1 MTPERPGILL
11 FEDPL
16 VLQLGSVAHLRPVY
30 DLLTGAFTLKGRM
43 EKIGGMKISCHLV
56 RPYLAPLVRR
66 RGHNAVASAAFGGT
80 GNDERKFAG
89 ISNKPI
95 FVNASLIADELLW
108 GKIQIIRPGECLVAR
123 DKRIL
128 ALRPKDELDEGL
140 AVVERGASPREIGFK
155 VVDVPEALLL
165 RHPWELIGLHEDMLR
180 KDLGRLITPGG
191 QLEYRT
197 HPLPEGFNAET
208 GVTVRGND
216 VYLEFGAQL
225 EGPLVLDSRS
235 GPIVVREDALI
246 KPFSI
251 LQGPVVVDRK
261 AIILGGRIASS
272 FIGLGSRI
280 HGEVNGCVIYGWSN
294 KVHDGYLGNSYLGKW
309 VNLGAGTTTSN
320 LKNNYSAVKMYGDGE
335 MHPTGLTKLGS
346 IIGDHTYTAIG
357 TLLGAGTMIGLGV
370 NLWGASG
377 PVPKWVPCYVWGAGK
392 VRTQYDI
399 RRFISTLEI
408 VYSRRDQKLR
418 KAKRVVLEHVFQMTD
433 GRRQDWLRRF
443 GGGE

>member
-16 VLQLGSVAHLRPVY
+16 VLQLGSVAHVRPVY
-30 DLLTGAFTLKGRM
+30 DLVTGAYTLKGRM
-43 EKIGGMKISCHLV
+43 EKIGGMEISCHLV

-66 RGHNAVASAAFGGT
+66 RGHNGEASTAFGT
-80 GNDERKFAG
+80 TVTEERKFGG
-89 ISNKPI
+89 ISDRPI
-95 FVNASLIADELLW
+95 FVNASLIADDMTW

-128 ALRPKDELDEGL
+128 ALRPKKNMDEGL
-140 AVVERGASPREIGFK
+140 AVAEGGANPAELGFK
-155 VVDVPEALLL
+155 LIDVSDALLL

-180 KDLGRLITPGG
+180 KDLGRMITPGG
-191 QLEYRT
+191 QLDYKVR
-197 HPLPEGFNAET
+197 PLPEGFNVET
-208 GVTVRGND
+208 GVMIRGTD

-225 EGPLVLDSRS
+225 EGPLVLDSRN
-235 GPIVVREDALI
+235 GPIVIREDALI
-246 KPFSI
+246 KPFSF
-251 LQGPVVVDRK
+251 LQGPVVVERK
-261 AIILGGRIASS
+261 AIILGGRISSS

-280 HGEVNGCVIYGWSN
+280 HGEVNSSVIYGWAN
-294 KVHDGYLGNSYLGKW
+294 KSHDGYLGNSYLGKW

-320 LKNNYSAVKMYGDGE
+320 LKNNYSSVKMYCDGN
-335 MHPTGLTKLGS
+335 MHPTGLNKLGS

-357 TLLGAGTMIGLGV
+357 TLLGAGTIVGVGV

-377 PVPKWVPCYVWGAGK
+377 PVPKWVPCYVWGAGEG
-392 VRTQYDI
+392 RTQYDI
-399 RRFISTLEI
+399 KRFISTLEI

-418 KAKRVVLEHVFQMTD
+418 KAKQEVLEHIFHMTD

-443 GGGE
+443 GSGG